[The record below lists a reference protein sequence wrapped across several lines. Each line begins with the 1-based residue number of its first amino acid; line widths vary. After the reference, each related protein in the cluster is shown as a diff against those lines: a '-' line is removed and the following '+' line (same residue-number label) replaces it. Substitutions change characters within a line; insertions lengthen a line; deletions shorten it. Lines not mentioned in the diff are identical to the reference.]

1 MVDAMAKKADDEPKP
16 EKSWREAEPTPNE
29 RLRAEQLLRRR
40 LQDDPHVLEQQRM
53 LRQLQNDPRTR
64 EQQRMLR
71 QLQND
76 PRTREQQRILQQLK
90 DDPHARLRPLIDP
103 IPVSRPPDRRGRKRK
118 LTDAEITRGIA
129 IVRKAHAEFQEQYPG
144 RKMKQD
150 IAFEALAQE
159 LTRDG
164 EPIVIEQKAL
174 RRWIVG
180 PALKPK

>member
-1 MVDAMAKKADDEPKP
+1 MAKKADDEPKP
-16 EKSWREAEPTPNE
+16 EKPRREAEPTPDK
-29 RLRAEQLLRRR
+29 RLRAEQAL
-40 LQDDPHVLEQQRM
+40 H
-53 LRQLQNDPRTR
+53 RQLQNDPHVL

-90 DDPHARLRPLIDP
+90 DDPHTQLRPLIDP
-103 IPVSRPPDRRGRKRK
+103 VPVSRPPDRRGRKRK
-118 LTDAEITRGIA
+118 LTDDEIVSGIA
-129 IVRKAHAEFQEQYPG
+129 IVRKAHAEFQEKHPG

-150 IAFEALAQE
+150 IAFEALALE

>member
-1 MVDAMAKKADDEPKP
+1 MAKKAGDETKP
-16 EKSWREAEPTPNE
+16 ENTPTPDE
-29 RLRAEQLLRRR
+29 RLRAEQAFRRR
-40 LQDDPHVLEQQRM
+40 LQDDPRVLEQQRM
-53 LRQLQNDPRTR
+53 LRQLQNDPH
-64 EQQRMLR
+64 L
-71 QLQND
+71 L
-76 PRTREQQRILQQLK
+76 EQQRILQRLK
-90 DDPHARLRPLIDP
+90 DGPHTRLRPLIDP
-103 IPVSRPPDRRGRKRK
+103 VPVSRPTDRRGRKRK
-118 LTDAEITRGIA
+118 LTDAEITSGIA

-150 IAFEALAQE
+150 IAFEALSRE